1 MSQFLLLLVIALAA
15 GGIIFGVAALITGS
29 DPGMVDVDPQVRA
42 VPLPEDRKLEETD
55 LAQLRFDSGM
65 RGYRPDQVD
74 AAIDRVSADVAR
86 KNELIDLLESEVSAL
101 RDGRIV
107 EANQIRES
115 RERLSIAALTS
126 TDEELSDLD
135 STVDQ

>member
-29 DPGMVDVDPQVRA
+29 DPGMGDVDPQVRA